1 MLGDQSQDSKDAQGD
16 PESGELL
23 RSQFCS
29 ITTVSLSKTP
39 IQDVPAVSLL
49 FFLFAKHKW

>member
-1 MLGDQSQDSKDAQGD
+1 MLGDQSQVSKDAQGD

-29 ITTVSLSKTP
+29 ITTVSLNKTP
-39 IQDVPAVSLL
+39 IQDVPAVPAVSLL
-49 FFLFAKHKW
+49 FFLFA